1 MLEDKSKNVDA
12 QKQEAE
18 EESAPAVVG
27 QLSVSN
33 DLLDFSSVASKREAK
48 KRECAIS
55 GDCEGLTPREKA
67 ILARKKK

>member
-1 MLEDKSKNVDA
+1 MLDDKSKNTEA
-12 QKQEAE
+12 NAAE
-18 EESAPAVVG
+18 EEQAAPAVVG

-48 KRECAIS
+48 KRECAIN
-55 GDCEGLTPREKA
+55 GDCEGLTKREKA